1 MRDVRVI
8 RNINHTEMCAD
19 YLVIYADQ
27 ISDGAA
33 DGTSFDYSLE
43 NGESTCWS
51 DLQSELESK
60 YKGLSFDLGDD
71 NQIEIDACC
80 SDDDALA
87 EAEKTSLIKEIRQF
101 AKEWLEDYEYYY
113 DCQFWNYWDGHNW
126 KSELL
131 YCENPGVDDNKDY
144 ELLDDDEEE
153 SLILSAFERAKQASP
168 EWHNGAAEYYDE
180 ETGFTVTFSCW
191 QGNAYAAAISRE

>member
-1 MRDVRVI
+1 MVPPMALRLII
-8 RNINHTEMCAD
+8 RLQMEKVPA
-19 YLVIYADQ
+19 
-27 ISDGAA
+27 GASELK
-33 DGTSFDYSLE
+33 D
-43 NGESTCWS
+43 
-51 DLQSELESK
+51 ELESK

-71 NQIEIDACC
+71 NQIEIDACF

-87 EAEKTSLIKEIRQF
+87 EAEKTNLIKEIRQF
-101 AKEWLEDYEYYY
+101 AKEWLEEYECYY

-153 SLILSAFERAKQASP
+153 SIILAVFERAKQASP
-168 EWHNGAAEYYDE
+168 EWNNGFAEYLDE
-180 ETGFTVTFSCW
+180 ETGFAVTFSCW
-191 QGNAYAAAISRE
+191 VGSAYAAAISRE

>member
-1 MRDVRVI
+1 
-8 RNINHTEMCAD
+8 MCAD
-19 YLVIYADQ
+19 YLVIYEDQ

-33 DGTSFDYSLE
+33 DGTSFDYSLA

-51 DLQSELESK
+51 ELKDELESK

-71 NQIEIDACC
+71 NQIEIDACF

-87 EAEKTSLIKEIRQF
+87 EAEKTNLIKEIRQF
-101 AKEWLEDYEYYY
+101 AKEWLEEYECYY

-131 YCENPGVDDNKDY
+131 YCEIPGVDDNKDY

-153 SLILSAFERAKQASP
+153 SIILAVFERAKQASP
-168 EWHNGAAEYYDE
+168 EWNNGFAEYLDE
-180 ETGFTVTFSCW
+180 ETGFAVTFSCW
-191 QGNAYAAAISRE
+191 VGSAYAAAISRE